1 MRFLKLLW
9 VLFRQINN
17 LQDKDLDVDGFIVG
31 KLVLTVG
38 NLKNA
43 EGSFGGL

>member
-1 MRFLKLLW
+1 MRFLKLPW
-9 VLFRQINN
+9 VLSRQINN
-17 LQDKDLDVDGFIVG
+17 LQDKDLNVDGFVAG

-43 EGSFGGL
+43 ECNFGGL